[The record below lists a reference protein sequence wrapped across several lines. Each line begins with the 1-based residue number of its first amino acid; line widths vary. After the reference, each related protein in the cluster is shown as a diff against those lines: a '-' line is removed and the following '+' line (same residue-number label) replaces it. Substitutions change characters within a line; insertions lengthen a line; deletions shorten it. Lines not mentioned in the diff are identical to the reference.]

1 MEIRELIEKIVK
13 EMEEKGG
20 LKNVVWVAAGG
31 SNDGHYAAQYFMD
44 RESTAVRSQMITS
57 SEFEFAAPKCI
68 GENTIAV
75 ITSMRGT
82 KETIEAAKV
91 AKNLELLQSA
101 NMLMNQGLQKF
112 AIIMFSMEVSGKT
125 MRIREER
132 MREMHCELQWQL

>member
-57 SEFEFAAPKCI
+57 SEFEFAAPKCV

-75 ITSMRGT
+75 ITSMRGNERNNRGCKSRKRT
-82 KETIEAAKV
+82 G
-91 AKNLELLQSA
+91 SCY
-101 NMLMNQGLQKF
+101 NQP
-112 AIIMFSMEVSGKT
+112 I
-125 MRIREER
+125 
-132 MREMHCELQWQL
+132 C

>member
-91 AKNLELLQSA
+91 AKELGAVTISQYVDES
-101 NMLMNQGLQKF
+101 GLT
-112 AIIMFSMEVSGKT
+112 EVCG
-125 MRIREER
+125 
-132 MREMHCELQWQL
+132 L

>member
-75 ITSMRGT
+75 ITSM
-82 KETIEAAKV
+82 
-91 AKNLELLQSA
+91 NLELLQSA

>member
-68 GENTIAV
+68 GENT
-75 ITSMRGT
+75 
-82 KETIEAAKV
+82 KPIENICKHGAAPT
-91 AKNLELLQSA
+91 ALAFCDE
-101 NMLMNQGLQKF
+101 
-112 AIIMFSMEVSGKT
+112 
-125 MRIREER
+125 
-132 MREMHCELQWQL
+132 

>member
-13 EMEEKGG
+13 EMVEKGG

-75 ITSMRGT
+75 ITSMRPRGNM
-82 KETIEAAKV
+82 AFGAWSMRPRFMP
-91 AKNLELLQSA
+91 SA
-101 NMLMNQGLQKF
+101 ITGWSLAGGRRSAM
-112 AIIMFSMEVSGKT
+112 
-125 MRIREER
+125 
-132 MREMHCELQWQL
+132 